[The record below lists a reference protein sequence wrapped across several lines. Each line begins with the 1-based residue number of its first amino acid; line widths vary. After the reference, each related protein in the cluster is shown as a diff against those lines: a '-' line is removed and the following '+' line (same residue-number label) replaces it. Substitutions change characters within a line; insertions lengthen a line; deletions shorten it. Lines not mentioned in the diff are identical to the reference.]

1 MSSPHAQQPPASGA
15 GRPAGAGQSSG
26 TGPAPGAGL
35 RIAPDDLL
43 ALLAVARL
51 GKYTA
56 AATSMGVNHTTVS
69 RRIAALE
76 KAVGERVLTASP
88 DGWELT
94 GRGRRLLPA
103 AEAVEA
109 ALTAASQPEQ
119 PGTKGAVVGTVRIA
133 TPSGFAN
140 WIALPA
146 IAELQHRHPGLQVEV
161 LTVTQPARR
170 YRSGVDIEV
179 VVERPDAPQSIVHFL
194 CPYAL
199 GLFATEDYIHTNGA
213 PETRADMA
221 DHRLIYY
228 PEHSIGVQG
237 LAHATEGL
245 PEPAGFLR
253 SNSVRVHVHATL
265 LGTGI
270 GLLPTYMSET
280 RGSGF
285 GLAGSDAQDGDG
297 PRLVRVLP
305 EFERQMEYWAAVR
318 PEALRSP
325 AVEHVL
331 HALRRSARMT

>member
-1 MSSPHAQQPPASGA
+1 MPSPHAHQSHSPGA
-15 GRPAGAGQSSG
+15 GPSPGASPS
-26 TGPAPGAGL
+26 PGAGL

-69 RRIAALE
+69 RRIASLE

-94 GRGRRLLPA
+94 VRGRRLLPA

-109 ALTAASQPEQ
+109 ALASASQPEQ
-119 PGTKGAVVGTVRIA
+119 PGTKGAVTGTVRIA

-140 WIALPA
+140 WMALPA
-146 IAELQHRHPGLQVEV
+146 IAELQQRHPGLQIEV

-199 GLFATEDYIHTNGA
+199 GLFATQDYIQKNGA
-213 PETRADMA
+213 PDSTADMV

-265 LGTGI
+265 LGVGI

-280 RGSGF
+280 RGGGY
-285 GLAGSDAQDGDG
+285 GLTGSDARDDGD

-305 EFERQMEYWAAVR
+305 AFERRMEYWAAVR

-331 HALRRSARMT
+331 HALRRNARLT

>member
-1 MSSPHAQQPPASGA
+1 M
-15 GRPAGAGQSSG
+15 
-26 TGPAPGAGL
+26 L
-35 RIAPDDLL
+35 
-43 ALLAVARL
+43 
-51 GKYTA
+51 
-56 AATSMGVNHTTVS
+56 
-69 RRIAALE
+69 
-76 KAVGERVLTASP
+76 
-88 DGWELT
+88 
-94 GRGRRLLPA
+94 
-103 AEAVEA
+103 
-109 ALTAASQPEQ
+109 
-119 PGTKGAVVGTVRIA
+119 
-133 TPSGFAN
+133 F
-140 WIALPA
+140 
-146 IAELQHRHPGLQVEV
+146 
-161 LTVTQPARR
+161 
-170 YRSGVDIEV
+170 RS
-179 VVERPDAPQSIVHFL
+179 
-194 CPYAL
+194 
-199 GLFATEDYIHTNGA
+199 
-213 PETRADMA
+213 
-221 DHRLIYY
+221 YY